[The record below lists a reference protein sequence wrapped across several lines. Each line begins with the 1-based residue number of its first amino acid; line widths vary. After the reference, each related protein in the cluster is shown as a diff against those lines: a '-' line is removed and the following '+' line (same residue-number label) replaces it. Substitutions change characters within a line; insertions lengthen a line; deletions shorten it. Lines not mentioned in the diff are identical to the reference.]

1 MALSLVTTTSCA
13 SFNSTHVRGKARMGT
28 RRVVMRWHFV
38 AAACAGHSVFVS
50 VVEGESTDDTVIW
63 LVRLLVLQKDL
74 VAMVV
79 H

>member
-1 MALSLVTTTSCA
+1 
-13 SFNSTHVRGKARMGT
+13 
-28 RRVVMRWHFV
+28 MRWHFV

-50 VVEGESTDDTVIW
+50 IVEGESTDDTVIW

>member
-1 MALSLVTTTSCA
+1 
-13 SFNSTHVRGKARMGT
+13 MGT